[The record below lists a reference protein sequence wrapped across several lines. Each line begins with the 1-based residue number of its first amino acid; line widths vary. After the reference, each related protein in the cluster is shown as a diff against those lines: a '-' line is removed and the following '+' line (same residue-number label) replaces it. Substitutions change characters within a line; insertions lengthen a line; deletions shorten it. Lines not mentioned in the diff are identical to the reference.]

1 MNINTNPI
9 KKESN
14 MANNLKEF
22 KADHSGG
29 EGVPGAE
36 VMEPVVGAGGPV
48 KKRLADVN
56 KSVNPTAEKVTTVPG
71 GKAVAEEAE
80 IEEDAIAEE
89 LESIDVAESFNA
101 LFEGMDLSEDFK
113 SKVSLVFEAAVNE
126 AVEVKTATIAEEL
139 EEQFQAQLAE
149 SVSEAMEEVVENLD
163 NYLDY
168 IVSEWME
175 ENKVAI
181 EAGIKVEMA
190 ESLMEGL
197 KDLFAEH
204 NIDIDE
210 ETIDVVV
217 GLEEEVEEVKEEAN
231 KAINENIELKEEIA
245 YLRATIAFGEIS
257 EGLTTSQVE
266 RLRVLSEKLDVSDLD
281 SYKSDL
287 STLKESFFKSKAQV
301 ISEQADEESEIIT
314 EEAAPGRVSQY
325 DSVNAIVAALNSKAF
340 K

>member
-1 MNINTNPI
+1 
-9 KKESN
+9 
-14 MANNLKEF
+14 MADNLKEF

-29 EGVPGAE
+29 VGVPGAE

-48 KKRLADVN
+48 KKRLADAN

-80 IEEDAIAEE
+80 TTDEAIAEE
-89 LESIDVAESFNA
+89 LESVDVTESFNA

-126 AVEVKTATIAEEL
+126 AVSVKTAEIAESLQEEFAEKL
-139 EEQFQAQLAE
+139 EE
-149 SVSEAMEEVVENLD
+149 SVTEAMEEVVENLD

-190 ESLMEGL
+190 ESLMSGL

-204 NIDIDE
+204 NIEIDE
-210 ETIDVVV
+210 ETIDVVSA
-217 GLEEEVEEVKEEAN
+217 LEEEVEEIKEEAN
-231 KAINENIELKEEIA
+231 KAINEAIALREENEQ
-245 YLRATIAFGEIS
+245 LRAEKVFFEMT

-266 RLRVLSEKLDVSDLD
+266 RLRVLSEKLNVSDLD
-281 SYKSDL
+281 SYASDL
-287 STLKESFFKSKAQV
+287 STLKESFFKSKAPV
-301 ISEQADEESEIIT
+301 LTESAEEESEIIT
-314 EEAAPGRVSQY
+314 EEAAPRRVSQY
-325 DSVNAIVAALNSKAF
+325 DSVNAIVAALNSKSF

>member
-1 MNINTNPI
+1 
-9 KKESN
+9 
-14 MANNLKEF
+14 MADNLKEF

-29 EGVPGAE
+29 DGVPGAE

-48 KKRLADVN
+48 KKRPADVN
-56 KSVNPTAEKVTTVPG
+56 KSVDPTADKVTLVPG

-80 IEEDAIAEE
+80 VEEEAIAEE
-89 LESIDVAESFNA
+89 LESVDVTESFNA

-126 AVEVKTATIAEEL
+126 AVAAKTNDITEALQEEFAQKL
-139 EEQFQAQLAE
+139 EE

-190 ESLMEGL
+190 ESLMDGL
-197 KDLFAEH
+197 KSLFEEH
-204 NIDIDE
+204 NIAVDE
-210 ETIDVVV
+210 ETIDIVS
-217 GLEEEVEEVKEEAN
+217 GLEEQIEEVKEEAN

-245 YLRATIAFGEIS
+245 QLRADKVFSEMT
-257 EGLTTSQVE
+257 EGLTTTQVE

-281 SYKSDL
+281 SYASDL
-287 STLKESFFKSKAQV
+287 STLKESFFKVKTPV
-301 ISEQADEESEIIT
+301 ISEEAQEESEIIT
-314 EEAAPGRVSQY
+314 EEAAPSRVSQY